1 MNWQA
6 QIIEQRCIVL
16 LQDTNERMRIPLDE
30 GGRFR
35 LIAPDSNSVQNL
47 VAALEELSAVGV
59 LVANGGLLGAKT
71 VAENFAIVL
80 HYGTDARDNITT
92 EWEDTLNTALRL
104 AGMSDERIASI
115 GRELPMNLSR
125 TERWL
130 LGFVRCVLRPP
141 ELLVFDRIF
150 SGLTRREAEAL
161 VALETI
167 FHEFHPFRPV
177 LFIDLDTHELPVIRD
192 CLQEFHIEESSCLC

>member
-6 QIIEQRCIVL
+6 QTEHRCIVL
-16 LQDTNERMRIPLDE
+16 TQDGAERMRFPLDQ

-35 LIAPDSNSVQNL
+35 LIAPDMNSVHD
-47 VAALEELSAVGV
+47 VVDALEELPAVGV

-71 VAENFAIVL
+71 VAENIAIVL
-80 HYGTDARDNITT
+80 HYGTDARDNVTT

-104 AGMSDERIASI
+104 AGMTPERIAGI

-161 VALETI
+161 VALETL

-177 LFIDLDTHELPVIRD
+177 LFVDLDTHELPVISD
-192 CLQEFHIEESSCLC
+192 CRQECHIEETPCLC